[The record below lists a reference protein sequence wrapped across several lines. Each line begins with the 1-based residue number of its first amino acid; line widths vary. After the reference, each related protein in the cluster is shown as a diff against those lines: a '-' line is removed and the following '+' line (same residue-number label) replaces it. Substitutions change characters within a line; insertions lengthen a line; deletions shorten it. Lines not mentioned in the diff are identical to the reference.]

1 MAGMSREWGVGVEV
15 GVSGV
20 KLLTSRA
27 KSLLTCGRTEQ
38 INALWLMGI
47 RLLTVRDALVALS
60 CPSLQPH
67 GL

>member
-38 INALWLMGI
+38 INAGI
-47 RLLTVRDALVALS
+47 IISVIFFLETVNALS
-60 CPSLQPH
+60 II
-67 GL
+67 